1 MTTLPATI
9 DRAACERLDAGDPLR
24 AFRDRFL
31 CDDDL
36 VYLDGNSLGRIPR
49 ETPRRL
55 ATLLGDEW
63 GRGLVRSWTS
73 AGWMESPLRCGDA
86 IAEIIGAGPGEVL
99 VTDSTSVDLFKL
111 AAAVMDARPRRRV
124 LLTEH
129 ENFPTDR
136 YIAGGVTELLGA
148 GRMLRSVPRQEI
160 SAAIDDD
167 TALLL
172 LTHVDFR
179 TGERFDMRALT
190 DAAHAKGALVLWDLS
205 HSTGA
210 INVDLHAAGADLAT
224 GCGYKY
230 LNGGPGAPAYL
241 FVNTPLQSE
250 LRNPIRGWLGHES
263 PFTYE
268 PEYRGATGIRQWMS
282 GSPPIIAIAS
292 LRVAVDIAREAG
304 MQQLE
309 DKAAQLTE
317 LFIRLSDER
326 LAEHGFELA
335 TPRDA
340 SRRGAQVSLRHPSG
354 YPVVRALIE
363 RSVVGDFR
371 DPDICRFG
379 LAPLYTRFVD
389 VWDGVDRLDA
399 VMRSGDFRRE
409 EFQSR
414 VPIT

>member
-179 TGERFDMRALT
+179 TGERLDMRALT

-263 PFTYE
+263 PFTY
-268 PEYRGATGIRQWMS
+268 
-282 GSPPIIAIAS
+282 
-292 LRVAVDIAREAG
+292 
-304 MQQLE
+304 
-309 DKAAQLTE
+309 
-317 LFIRLSDER
+317 
-326 LAEHGFELA
+326 
-335 TPRDA
+335 
-340 SRRGAQVSLRHPSG
+340 
-354 YPVVRALIE
+354 
-363 RSVVGDFR
+363 
-371 DPDICRFG
+371 
-379 LAPLYTRFVD
+379 
-389 VWDGVDRLDA
+389 
-399 VMRSGDFRRE
+399 
-409 EFQSR
+409 
-414 VPIT
+414 